1 MHMLVAQSLT
11 VSHPLLR
18 FLGKGAKSVFT
29 TNETIVAR
37 IMVSG
42 RTSFL
47 IPIPIANFAQ
57 RIRVA
62 RTLVQSLRSS
72 LNTTSETL
80 EERKNVEILD
90 RQLCGVWC
98 TTEPTSASL
107 ALHFDTRLYC
117 GGL

>member
-47 IPIPIANFAQ
+47 IPIPMANFAQ
-57 RIRVA
+57 HKG
-62 RTLVQSLRSS
+62 S
-72 LNTTSETL
+72 
-80 EERKNVEILD
+80 KNFGPIAAIQPEHDI
-90 RQLCGVWC
+90 G
-98 TTEPTSASL
+98 
-107 ALHFDTRLYC
+107 DTRRKKKR
-117 GGL
+117 